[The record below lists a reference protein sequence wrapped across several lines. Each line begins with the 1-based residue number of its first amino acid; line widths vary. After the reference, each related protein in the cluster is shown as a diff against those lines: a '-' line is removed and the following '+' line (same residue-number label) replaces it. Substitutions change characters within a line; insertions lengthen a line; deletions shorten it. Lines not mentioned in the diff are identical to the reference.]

1 MFRNRTHASRAAMI
15 SSAFGPSL
23 AVWIV
28 LTSASLVH
36 SAESESEALTRARA
50 ANTARDFATSIAIY
64 QEWRQRGSGEASMLL
79 GLMYWGALG

>member
-1 MFRNRTHASRAAMI
+1 MI